1 MNKNKQFEL
10 NEISIY
16 KRLFVTFL
24 QVPLLFYFLSKS
36 TENFRAITSLK
47 TSIVIKCKPIWNSF
61 KRKKCDFFGVETI
74 CKLPTQPHLYSQLY
88 IYIPLEKKNRGTVFY
103 FIALTKT
110 TISDCTELFILTIKF
125 SNRLILYFSLFFN
138 IYIYTYI

>member
-1 MNKNKQFEL
+1 MKSVY
-10 NEISIY
+10 I
-16 KRLFVTFL
+16 RLFVTFL

-47 TSIVIKCKPIWNSF
+47 TIIVIKCKPIWNSF

-88 IYIPLEKKNRGTVFY
+88 IYLWKKKTAVLFFILLHWQKLLFLTVQNFSYWLLSFPIDWY
-103 FIALTKT
+103 FI
-110 TISDCTELFILTIKF
+110 F
-125 SNRLILYFSLFFN
+125 LYFFN
-138 IYIYTYI
+138 I